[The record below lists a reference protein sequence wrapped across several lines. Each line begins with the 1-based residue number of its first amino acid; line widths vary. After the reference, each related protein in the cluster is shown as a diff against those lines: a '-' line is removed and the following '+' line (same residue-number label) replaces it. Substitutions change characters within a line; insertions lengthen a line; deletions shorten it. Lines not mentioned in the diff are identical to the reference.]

1 MENIANIQ
9 VIQNI
14 VYIISSV
21 MFILGIKMLGKEATA
36 VKGNY
41 LSALAMF
48 SAVGITCLSLDIDI
62 KIILAGVLLGGLI
75 GSLIAIKVKM
85 TAIPEMVALFN
96 GFGGLATFL
105 IAWSQFNEPSN
116 SMFQHILIMLTI
128 YIGGITFSGSLIA
141 YGKLSEKLKLGKGSM
156 ITNIFISFF
165 YLSMPALIYVGAEPY
180 LSGFIPQIPSYFAIF
195 LVLTLVAGIGFVM
208 PIGGG
213 DMPVV
218 ISLLNSLSGIAAA
231 FAGLLLLNNV
241 LIVAGSLVGASGLIL
256 TIIMAKAMNR
266 TITNILFVGYA
277 SASQANSSEEQGE
290 VKPITPDDAYLI
302 LENASS
308 VLVVPGYGMAV
319 AQAQHV
325 VREMGELLEE
335 NGTEV
340 KYGIHPVAGRMP
352 GHMNVLLAEANVSY
366 DLLAEPDD
374 VNPSMDTI
382 DVAIVIGANDVV
394 NPSATEEEGSPIYG
408 MPIIEV
414 HNAKTVFVLKR
425 SMSSGF
431 AGVQNPLFFKE
442 NTRMLFGDAK
452 ALFHDVIVTLG
463 MFSLFSLEINLSI
476 IAAVLTIVGY
486 SMNDTV
492 VIFDRVRENLRKY
505 SDIKI
510 YELTNISI
518 NETLSRTLLTSI
530 TTLLALLAIYFFG
543 GEILRGFSFAMI
555 LGVIFGTYSSIYI
568 ANTVLVRLNVTQ
580 KTVLREEN
588 KD

>member
-1 MENIANIQ
+1 MNMLIDIT
-9 VIQNI
+9 IFQNL
-14 VYIISSV
+14 VYIVSSV
-21 MFILGIKMLGKEATA
+21 LFILGIKMLGKESTA
-36 VKGNY
+36 VRGNILSSVAM
-41 LSALAMF
+41 LSAVSVTLID
-48 SAVGITCLSLDIDI
+48 VDIGITIIISA
-62 KIILAGVLLGGLI
+62 IILGALI
-75 GSLIAIKVKM
+75 GSVIALKVKM

-96 GFGGLATFL
+96 GFGGMASFL
-105 IAWSQFNEPSN
+105 IAWSQFTDTQPALLQNL
-116 SMFQHILIMLTI
+116 LIMITI
-128 YIGGITFSGSLIA
+128 YIGGITFSGSIVA
-141 YGKLSEKLKLGKGSM
+141 YGKLSEKISLEKGSLV
-156 ITNIFISFF
+156 TNILVTFF
-165 YLSMPALIYVGAEPY
+165 YLSIPALLIMMFAPA
-180 LSGFIPQIPSYFAIF
+180 LSIDSNFIFLGF
-195 LVLTLVAGIGFVM
+195 LVLTVLAGLGFVM

-266 TITNILFVGYA
+266 TIGNILFVGYA
-277 SASQANSSEEQGE
+277 SASSSKSEGEQGE
-290 VKPITPDDAYLI
+290 VKPITAEDAYLI

-325 VREMGELLEE
+325 VRELGELLEE

-366 DLLAEPDD
+366 DLLVEPDD
-374 VNPSMDTI
+374 VNPTMDTF
-382 DVAIVIGANDVV
+382 DVAVVIGANDVV
-394 NPSATEEEGSPIYG
+394 NPSATEEPGSPIYG

-452 ALFHDVIVTLG
+452 
-463 MFSLFSLEINLSI
+463 ESI
-476 IAAVLTIVGY
+476 G
-486 SMNDTV
+486 TV
-492 VIFDRVRENLRKY
+492 VSEF
-505 SDIKI
+505 
-510 YELTNISI
+510 
-518 NETLSRTLLTSI
+518 
-530 TTLLALLAIYFFG
+530 
-543 GEILRGFSFAMI
+543 
-555 LGVIFGTYSSIYI
+555 
-568 ANTVLVRLNVTQ
+568 
-580 KTVLREEN
+580 

>member
-1 MENIANIQ
+1 MENLANIQ
-9 VIQNI
+9 IIQNI

-48 SAVGITCLSLDIDI
+48 SAVGITCLSLDIDL
-62 KIILAGVLLGGLI
+62 KIILAGVLLGGFI

-105 IAWSQFNEPSN
+105 IAWSQFNEPAN
-116 SMFQHILIMLTI
+116 SLFQHVLIMLTI

-165 YLSMPALIYVGAEPY
+165 YLSMPALIYAVAEPS
-180 LSGFIPQIPSYFAIF
+180 LSGLIPQLPSYFSVF

-256 TIIMAKAMNR
+256 TVIMAKAMNR
-266 TITNILFVGYA
+266 TIGNILFVGYA
-277 SASQANSSEEQGE
+277 SSNPTSASEEQGE
-290 VKPITPDDAYLI
+290 VKPITSDDAYLI

-431 AGVQNPLFFKE
+431 AGVQNPLFFRE

-452 ALFHDVIVTLG
+452 ESIGQIVAE
-463 MFSLFSLEINLSI
+463 F
-476 IAAVLTIVGY
+476 
-486 SMNDTV
+486 
-492 VIFDRVRENLRKY
+492 
-505 SDIKI
+505 
-510 YELTNISI
+510 
-518 NETLSRTLLTSI
+518 
-530 TTLLALLAIYFFG
+530 
-543 GEILRGFSFAMI
+543 
-555 LGVIFGTYSSIYI
+555 
-568 ANTVLVRLNVTQ
+568 
-580 KTVLREEN
+580 

>member
-1 MENIANIQ
+1 MENLANIQ
-9 VIQNI
+9 IIQNI

-48 SAVGITCLSLDIDI
+48 SAVGITCLSLDIDL

-75 GSLIAIKVKM
+75 GSLIAVKVKM

-105 IAWSQFNEPSN
+105 IAWSQFNEPAN
-116 SMFQHILIMLTI
+116 SMFQHVLIMLTI

-165 YLSMPALIYVGAEPY
+165 YLSMPALIYAVAEPS
-180 LSGFIPQIPSYFAIF
+180 LSGLIPQLPSYFSVF

-256 TIIMAKAMNR
+256 TVIMAKAMNR
-266 TITNILFVGYA
+266 TIGNILFVGYA
-277 SASQANSSEEQGE
+277 SSNPTSASEEQGE
-290 VKPITPDDAYLI
+290 VKPITSDDAYLI

-431 AGVQNPLFFKE
+431 AGVQNPLFFRE

-452 ALFHDVIVTLG
+452 ESIGQIVAE
-463 MFSLFSLEINLSI
+463 F
-476 IAAVLTIVGY
+476 
-486 SMNDTV
+486 
-492 VIFDRVRENLRKY
+492 
-505 SDIKI
+505 
-510 YELTNISI
+510 
-518 NETLSRTLLTSI
+518 
-530 TTLLALLAIYFFG
+530 
-543 GEILRGFSFAMI
+543 
-555 LGVIFGTYSSIYI
+555 
-568 ANTVLVRLNVTQ
+568 
-580 KTVLREEN
+580 

>member
-1 MENIANIQ
+1 
-9 VIQNI
+9 
-14 VYIISSV
+14 
-21 MFILGIKMLGKEATA
+21 
-36 VKGNY
+36 
-41 LSALAMF
+41 
-48 SAVGITCLSLDIDI
+48 
-62 KIILAGVLLGGLI
+62 GVLLGGLI

-116 SMFQHILIMLTI
+116 SMFQHVLIMLTI

-156 ITNIFISFF
+156 VTNIFISFF
-165 YLSMPALIYVGAEPY
+165 YLSMPALIYAVAEPS
-180 LSGFIPQIPSYFAIF
+180 LSGLIPQVPSYFTIF

-277 SASQANSSEEQGE
+277 SVSQASSSEEQGE
-290 VKPITPDDAYLI
+290 VKPITSDDAYLI

-431 AGVQNPLFFKE
+431 AGVQNPLFFRE

-452 ALFHDVIVTLG
+452 ESIGQIVAE
-463 MFSLFSLEINLSI
+463 F
-476 IAAVLTIVGY
+476 
-486 SMNDTV
+486 
-492 VIFDRVRENLRKY
+492 
-505 SDIKI
+505 
-510 YELTNISI
+510 
-518 NETLSRTLLTSI
+518 
-530 TTLLALLAIYFFG
+530 
-543 GEILRGFSFAMI
+543 
-555 LGVIFGTYSSIYI
+555 
-568 ANTVLVRLNVTQ
+568 
-580 KTVLREEN
+580 

>member
-1 MENIANIQ
+1 MNMLIDIT
-9 VIQNI
+9 IFQNL
-14 VYIISSV
+14 VYIVSSV
-21 MFILGIKMLGKEATA
+21 LFILGIKMLGKESTA
-36 VKGNY
+36 VRGNILSSVAM
-41 LSALAMF
+41 LSAVSVTLID
-48 SAVGITCLSLDIDI
+48 VDIGITIIISA
-62 KIILAGVLLGGLI
+62 IILGALI
-75 GSLIAIKVKM
+75 GSVIALKVKM

-96 GFGGLATFL
+96 GFGGMASFL
-105 IAWSQFNEPSN
+105 IAWSQFTDTQPALLQNL
-116 SMFQHILIMLTI
+116 LIMITI
-128 YIGGITFSGSLIA
+128 YIGGITFSGSIVA
-141 YGKLSEKLKLGKGSM
+141 YGKLSEKINLEKGSLV
-156 ITNIFISFF
+156 TNILVTFF
-165 YLSMPALIYVGAEPY
+165 YLSIPALLIMMFAPA
-180 LSGFIPQIPSYFAIF
+180 LSIDSDFIFFGF
-195 LVLTLVAGIGFVM
+195 LVLTVMAGLGFVM

-266 TITNILFVGYA
+266 TIGNILFVGYA
-277 SASQANSSEEQGE
+277 SASSSKSEGEQGE
-290 VKPITPDDAYLI
+290 VKPITAEDAYLI

-325 VREMGELLEE
+325 VRELGELLEE

-366 DLLAEPDD
+366 DLLVEPDD
-374 VNPSMDTI
+374 VNPTMDTF
-382 DVAIVIGANDVV
+382 DVAVVIGANDVV
-394 NPSATEEEGSPIYG
+394 NPSATEEPGSPIYG

-452 ALFHDVIVTLG
+452 
-463 MFSLFSLEINLSI
+463 ESI
-476 IAAVLTIVGY
+476 G
-486 SMNDTV
+486 TV
-492 VIFDRVRENLRKY
+492 VSEF
-505 SDIKI
+505 
-510 YELTNISI
+510 
-518 NETLSRTLLTSI
+518 
-530 TTLLALLAIYFFG
+530 
-543 GEILRGFSFAMI
+543 
-555 LGVIFGTYSSIYI
+555 
-568 ANTVLVRLNVTQ
+568 
-580 KTVLREEN
+580 

>member
-1 MENIANIQ
+1 MNMLIDIT
-9 VIQNI
+9 IFQNL
-14 VYIISSV
+14 VYIVSSV
-21 MFILGIKMLGKEATA
+21 LFILGIKMLGKESTA
-36 VKGNY
+36 VRGNILSSVAM
-41 LSALAMF
+41 LSAVSVTLID
-48 SAVGITCLSLDIDI
+48 VDIGITIIISA
-62 KIILAGVLLGGLI
+62 IILGALI
-75 GSLIAIKVKM
+75 GSVIALKVKM

-96 GFGGLATFL
+96 GFGGMASFL
-105 IAWSQFNEPSN
+105 IAWSQFTDTQPALLQNL
-116 SMFQHILIMLTI
+116 LIMITI
-128 YIGGITFSGSLIA
+128 YIGGITFSGSIVA
-141 YGKLSEKLKLGKGSM
+141 YGKLSEKINLEKGSLV
-156 ITNIFISFF
+156 TNILVTFF
-165 YLSMPALIYVGAEPY
+165 YLSIPALLIMIFAPA
-180 LSGFIPQIPSYFAIF
+180 LSIDSNFIFFGF
-195 LVLTLVAGIGFVM
+195 LVLTVLAGLGFVM

-266 TITNILFVGYA
+266 TIGNILFVGYA
-277 SASQANSSEEQGE
+277 SASSSKSEGEQGE
-290 VKPITPDDAYLI
+290 VKPITAEDAYLI

-325 VREMGELLEE
+325 VRELGELLEE

-366 DLLAEPDD
+366 DLLVEPDD
-374 VNPSMDTI
+374 VNPTMDTF
-382 DVAIVIGANDVV
+382 DVAVVIGANDVV
-394 NPSATEEEGSPIYG
+394 NPSATEEPGSPIYG

-452 ALFHDVIVTLG
+452 
-463 MFSLFSLEINLSI
+463 ESI
-476 IAAVLTIVGY
+476 G
-486 SMNDTV
+486 TV
-492 VIFDRVRENLRKY
+492 VSEF
-505 SDIKI
+505 
-510 YELTNISI
+510 
-518 NETLSRTLLTSI
+518 
-530 TTLLALLAIYFFG
+530 
-543 GEILRGFSFAMI
+543 
-555 LGVIFGTYSSIYI
+555 
-568 ANTVLVRLNVTQ
+568 
-580 KTVLREEN
+580 

>member
-1 MENIANIQ
+1 MNTLIDIT
-9 VIQNI
+9 IFQNL
-14 VYIISSV
+14 VYIVSSV
-21 MFILGIKMLGKEATA
+21 LFILGIKMLGKESTA
-36 VKGNY
+36 VRGNILSSVAM
-41 LSALAMF
+41 LSAVSVTLIDVDIGIAIII
-48 SAVGITCLSLDIDI
+48 SA
-62 KIILAGVLLGGLI
+62 IILGALI
-75 GSLIAIKVKM
+75 GSVIALKVKM

-96 GFGGLATFL
+96 GFGGMASFL
-105 IAWSQFNEPSN
+105 IAWSQFTDTQPALLQNL
-116 SMFQHILIMLTI
+116 LIMITI
-128 YIGGITFSGSLIA
+128 YIGGITFSGSIVA
-141 YGKLSEKLKLGKGSM
+141 YGKLSEKINLEKGSLV
-156 ITNIFISFF
+156 TNILVTFF
-165 YLSMPALIYVGAEPY
+165 YLSIPALLIMMFVPA
-180 LSGFIPQIPSYFAIF
+180 LSINPNFIFLGF
-195 LVLTLVAGIGFVM
+195 LVLTVLAGLGFVM

-266 TITNILFVGYA
+266 TIGNILFVGYA
-277 SASQANSSEEQGE
+277 SASSSKSEGEQGE
-290 VKPITPDDAYLI
+290 VKPINAEDAYLI

-325 VREMGELLEE
+325 VRELGELMEE

-366 DLLAEPDD
+366 DLLVEPDD
-374 VNPSMDTI
+374 VNPTMDTF
-382 DVAIVIGANDVV
+382 DVAVVIGANDVV
-394 NPSATEEEGSPIYG
+394 NPSATEEPGSPIYG

-452 ALFHDVIVTLG
+452 
-463 MFSLFSLEINLSI
+463 ESI
-476 IAAVLTIVGY
+476 G
-486 SMNDTV
+486 TV
-492 VIFDRVRENLRKY
+492 VSEF
-505 SDIKI
+505 
-510 YELTNISI
+510 
-518 NETLSRTLLTSI
+518 
-530 TTLLALLAIYFFG
+530 
-543 GEILRGFSFAMI
+543 
-555 LGVIFGTYSSIYI
+555 
-568 ANTVLVRLNVTQ
+568 
-580 KTVLREEN
+580 